1 MTNLGSF
8 GAARAEADRGE
19 ELDTFGF
26 LGEEGFR
33 IRPGGMGGAAL
44 AQFSEAIVSEA
55 DTQGAEAMAAMLAI
69 MRDVLVPE
77 DYQRWWQTYKG
88 KRGSAEDLGELVAVL
103 VKHLSGRPTERPSAS
118 GSGSSPTTNDSSGQ
132 FLPAPS
138 AAPSPEAVRQPL
150 QAVPDGNGG
159 YVASQPASA

>member
-1 MTNLGSF
+1 MANLGSF
-8 GAARAEADRGE
+8 GAARQQAEATG

-33 IRPGGMGGAAL
+33 IRPGAMGGAAL

-77 DYQRWWQTYKG
+77 DYQRWWHTYKDR
-88 KRGSAEDLGELVAVL
+88 RGSTEDLGELVSVL

-118 GSGSSPTTNDSSGQ
+118 PDGSSPTGSDSSGLS
-132 FLPAPS
+132 LPAPS
-138 AAPSPEAVRQPL
+138 VPPSQQATQQPL

-159 YVASQPASA
+159 YIASQPG